1 MNPHEQTSVELK
13 SKVKIFHSKKRIW
26 KLDSAILSEP
36 QHVLLNS
43 PADTWRDDNVIIT
56 SKRNNDIIASRVRVE
71 NLTGLAGIVNATV
84 YKTELIFTR
93 LGHGKSVQIIN
104 IVYIYNFSVVANCL
118 SLPQF
123 QHCAKQLKCVENV
136 KGYTWKIWQS

>member
-1 MNPHEQTSVELK
+1 M
-13 SKVKIFHSKKRIW
+13 
-26 KLDSAILSEP
+26 
-36 QHVLLNS
+36 LLNS

-104 IVYIYNFSVVANCL
+104 IVYIYITLVQLQIDYPFLSFSIVQNSL
-118 SLPQF
+118 S
-123 QHCAKQLKCVENV
+123 ALK
-136 KGYTWKIWQS
+136 TWKATRERSGRVSPIIILKSRVIDPSHMLSTRTQDFIFIY